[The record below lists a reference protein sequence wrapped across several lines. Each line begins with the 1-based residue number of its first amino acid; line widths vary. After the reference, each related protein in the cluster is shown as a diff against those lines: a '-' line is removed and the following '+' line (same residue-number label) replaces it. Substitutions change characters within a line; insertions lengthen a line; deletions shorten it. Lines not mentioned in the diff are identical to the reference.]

1 MTLTIAENVPPLP
14 HSPVRRGLLVAATEL
29 TDAGD
34 RWVGG
39 FKYDP
44 YTCEAVDPLPLNCT
58 PLDDDKPLPDQS
70 PHVEYSP
77 FLVFGGDRCSSLD
90 RGRDRGALA
99 RANLA
104 ATESWQA
111 EREYWAGVASATA
124 DDPNPFITD
133 GTADEVT
140 TAAGSILT
148 AVSLIEQALAEC
160 LHGQRGSLL
169 VPPAVVPVLDAAGL
183 TRVDGALLLTAN
195 DNVVISGGGFDG
207 RDPDGNAVDLADV
220 AWIYATGWTY
230 FRRGP
235 VTPVGDEASNVDR
248 STNTITTVVERAMAV
263 MAAGC
268 CKLAAEV
275 DMTRATG
282 VDGGGA

>member
-1 MTLTIAENVPPLP
+1 MTLTFADIVPPP
-14 HSPVRRGLLVAATEL
+14 AHSPVRRGLLVAATEL

-44 YTCEAVDPLPLNCT
+44 LTCDAVDPLPINCT
-58 PLDDDKPLPDQS
+58 PLEVDKPVPDAS

-77 FLVFGGDRCSSLD
+77 FLVFGADRCTTLD

-133 GTADEVT
+133 GTATEVT
-140 TAAGSILT
+140 SAAVDVVA
-148 AVSLIEQALAEC
+148 AVSAIEQALAEC
-160 LHGQRGSLL
+160 LHGARGHLL
-169 VPPAVVPVLDAAGL
+169 VPPAVVALLDHAGL
-183 TRVDGALLLTAN
+183 VRIDGGQLLTAM
-195 DNVVISGGGFDG
+195 DNVVVSGGGFDG
-207 RDPDGNAVDLADV
+207 RDPDGNATDLAAV
-220 AWIYATGWTY
+220 GWIYATGWTY

-248 STNTITTVVERAMAV
+248 GANTITTIVERAMAV
-263 MAAGC
+263 TAAGC

-275 DMTRATG
+275 DMTLAP
-282 VDGGGA
+282 